1 MPDWIPDWA
10 IGQFL
15 RPFILIPL
23 FIAAVLLGRWILSRM
38 KDGKLKRLLSR
49 RVGP

>member
-1 MPDWIPDWA
+1 MAMPDWVIA
-10 IGQFL
+10 HFL
-15 RPFILIPL
+15 RPFILLPM
-23 FIAAVLLGRWILSRM
+23 FIGAVLLGRWILSRM